1 MIRTARLA
9 LALALAATLVL
20 AASAAAR
27 PVADHPLAFA
37 AEDGNGEC
45 PDVPVEESAGCE
57 DLGAGDAQDGGDEES
72 WDVCD
77 PELEPDCA
85 ADDEGDDGPE
95 AVEPTLPASVK
106 VARRPLKVRR
116 GTVTLTA
123 TCQQD
128 EGCVAATYTLK
139 LEAGKRLTRKAKG
152 AALNSGE
159 RAKLTF
165 RLTRAQVAKLARRT
179 VKATVSAPGAHTVSL
194 KLHA

>member
-9 LALALAATLVL
+9 LAFALAAMLVL

-27 PVADHPLAFA
+27 PAADHPLAFA

-57 DLGAGDAQDGGDEES
+57 DPGAEGSQDGGDEES
-72 WDVCD
+72 WDLCD
-77 PELEPDCA
+77 PELDADCA
-85 ADDEGDDGPE
+85 ADDEGDD
-95 AVEPTLPASVK
+95 ASDVVEPTLPATVK
-106 VARRPLKVRR
+106 VGRRPLKVTRR
-116 GTVTLTA
+116 TVTLTA
-123 TCQQD
+123 TCQHD

-139 LEAGKRLTRKAKG
+139 LKAGKRLTRKAKG
-152 AALNSGE
+152 TALSSGE
-159 RAKLTF
+159 QAKLTF
-165 RLTRAQVAKLARRT
+165 RLTRAQVAKLARHT